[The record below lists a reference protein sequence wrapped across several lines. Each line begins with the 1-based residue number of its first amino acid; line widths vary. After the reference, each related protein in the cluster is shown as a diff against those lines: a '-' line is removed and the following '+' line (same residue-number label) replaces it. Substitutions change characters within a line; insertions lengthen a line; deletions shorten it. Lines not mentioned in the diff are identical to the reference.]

1 MNESPVAHYGI
12 AEART
17 IRPSAISIA
26 SIRDVLHP
34 KQDAFVMDTNRF
46 CSAQTTVRAG
56 KSTGLAIKYFRTG
69 SKYSN
74 VMMPYIALTR
84 DSAKNIMWPILQE
97 TAERLKIDCDFI
109 QSSLTCILR
118 KTGSSIKFFGADQ
131 ENFMVRLK
139 GIKTPMA
146 AVDEAQDFRSHLEEL
161 VDILTARTSEYPD
174 GQVCLTGTPGAVPK
188 GYFYESSEGLHG
200 FSVHKWSLF
209 DNPYFPGARAFVDD
223 LIRRKSW
230 PKDHPTLLR
239 DFYGQW
245 VKDLDVLVF
254 QYDDIRN
261 HYTDTPQFTDFIIG
275 VDFGTDDADAIAVLG
290 WHKHKRQCYLVE
302 EFIKNGLSVTEIVQ
316 EVDKLVKKYDPLKVV
331 ADTGA
336 NGKKIAL
343 EITKRTGVSVYAAD
357 KARKVEH
364 ITWLNDAFRTNTF
377 YARRDSRFA
386 QDCSIVEWDYDKST
400 SDKLVIKDNPHSDI
414 CDAVLYAFVEAHAW
428 LSEPAPVKVDI
439 KKQWVEH
446 TKQMMDD
453 VLENSIRKDKEQEA
467 EDAFFGIDD
476 PEDTLNYY
484 LNKRKR

>member
-1 MNESPVAHYGI
+1 MR
-12 AEART
+12 AEAALLVSKSLQSRT
-17 IRPSAISIA
+17 SDVNLNL
-26 SIRDVLHP
+26 IRDPIHK
-34 KQDAFVMDTNRF
+34 KQDAFVMDKNRF
-46 CSAQTTVRAG
+46 CTAQTTVRAG
-56 KSTGLAIKYFRTG
+56 KSTALGIKYLRMG
-69 SKYSN
+69 HLYKN

-97 TAERLKIDCDFI
+97 VSERLKIECDFI
-109 QSSLTCILR
+109 QSSLTCVIK
-118 KTGSSIKFFGADQ
+118 KTGSNIKFFGADQ

-139 GIKTPMA
+139 GIKTPFA

-161 VDILTARTSEYPD
+161 VDILTARTSEYKD

-209 DNPYFPGARAFVDD
+209 DNPYFPGARQFVDE
-223 LIRRKSW
+223 LIRRKAW

-254 QYDDIRN
+254 QYDEIRN
-261 HYTDTPQFTDFIIG
+261 HFTDDPNLTDFIIG
-275 VDFGTDDADAIAVLG
+275 LDFGTDDADAIAVLG
-290 WHKHKRQCYLVE
+290 WHKHKRECYLVE

-316 EVDKLVKKYDPLKVV
+316 EVDKLIKKYNPLKVV

-343 EITKRTGVSVYAAD
+343 EISKRTGVPIHAAD

-364 ITWLNDAFRTNTF
+364 ITWLNDAFRTGLF

-400 SDKLVIKDNPHSDI
+400 SDKLVIKDDPHSDI
-414 CDAVLYAFVEAHAW
+414 CDAVLYAYVDALAW
-428 LSEPAPVKVDI
+428 LSEPAPRKINI
-439 KKQWVEH
+439 KEQWVEH
-446 TKQMMDD
+446 TQRLMEDA
-453 VLENSIRKDKEQEA
+453 VENSIRKDKEKEE
-467 EDAFFGIDD
+467 EDKFYGIQD
-476 PEDTLNYY
+476 PEDALQYY
-484 LNKRKR
+484 LNRRGK